1 MVYIEVLNEAKGAVE
16 EILRERGVTNPPPR
30 TAKQIVTETGIGFV
44 GGVIVGYICRKVGKM
59 AFSTIGGGITC
70 ISSKSFISFLHYVAC
85 RVTFIYYFVVLGQL
99 GYLKVDWHKV
109 QTDYN
114 KLKQRNPD
122 LDLSRYPI
130 KEIVKENL
138 PLATGIAGGTFM
150 AIGQ

>member
-70 ISSKSFISFLHYVAC
+70 ISSKSFISVLHSSPGLDGLKLIGSFWIARKYVAC
-85 RVTFIYYFVVLGQL
+85 RVTFI
-99 GYLKVDWHKV
+99 
-109 QTDYN
+109 
-114 KLKQRNPD
+114 
-122 LDLSRYPI
+122 
-130 KEIVKENL
+130 
-138 PLATGIAGGTFM
+138 
-150 AIGQ
+150 

>member
-1 MVYIEVLNEAKGAVE
+1 MGTHPIFESDFDCLTEMVYIEVLNEAKGAVE

-70 ISSKSFISFLHYVAC
+70 ISM
-85 RVTFIYYFVVLGQL
+85 LGQL

-150 AIGQ
+150 AIAS